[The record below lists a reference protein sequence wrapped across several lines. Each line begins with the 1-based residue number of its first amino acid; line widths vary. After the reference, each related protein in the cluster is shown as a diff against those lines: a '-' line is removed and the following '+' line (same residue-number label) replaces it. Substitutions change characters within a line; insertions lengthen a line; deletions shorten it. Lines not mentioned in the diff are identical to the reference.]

1 MIGSR
6 SKKRGVEIK
15 IIDFGVA
22 QLYPNRKFVANKPVG
37 KTGYMAPEVFNRKTV
52 CCICV
57 CEWCICISKCL
68 HVFMCFVV

>member
-52 CCICV
+52 CCISLLCDCYVCV
-57 CEWCICISKCL
+57 Y
-68 HVFMCFVV
+68 V